1 MKLIGT
7 NCLNQGSDAIPS
19 QLKLGE
25 KGGSV
30 VTRDCGVGICL
41 GRSARESVCDGLGA
55 GDGNGGHEEHDE
67 DEIAETAAVRRII

>member
-7 NCLNQGSDAIPS
+7 NNLHQGSDAILS

-30 VTRDCGVGICL
+30 VTRDCGVGSCL
-41 GRSARESVCDGLGA
+41 GRSAPESVCVGNVA

-67 DEIAETAAVRRII
+67 DEIAETVMRRII

>member
-7 NCLNQGSDAIPS
+7 NSLNQGSDAILS
-19 QLKLGE
+19 QLQLGE

-41 GRSARESVCDGLGA
+41 GRSARKSVCDGLGA
-55 GDGNGGHEEHDE
+55 GDENGGHEEHDE
-67 DEIAETAAVRRII
+67 DEIAEAVVRRII